1 MVDYAERIPA
11 LSDAELK
18 NLHNN
23 ALRLLE
29 SGTPAQKIAAEG
41 IIPLTQAAMAER
53 KAAALAAKPK
63 PSGVRKKAIKKVAAP
78 TPETEAV

>member
-1 MVDYAERIPA
+1 MDYSERIPL

-23 ALRLLE
+23 ALRLVE
-29 SGTPAQKIAAEG
+29 SGTPAQKMAAEG
-41 IIPLTQAAMAER
+41 VIPLTEAAMAER

-63 PSGVRKKAIKKVAAP
+63 PTGVRKTAVRKKAAA
-78 TPETEAV
+78 TADAS

>member
-1 MVDYAERIPA
+1 MDYAERIPA

-23 ALRLLE
+23 ALRLSE
-29 SGTPAQKIAAEG
+29 NGTPAQKLAAEG
-41 IIPLTQAAMAER
+41 VIPLTQAAMAER

-63 PSGVRKKAIKKVAAP
+63 PTGVRKKAVKKVVAP
-78 TPETEAV
+78 EAV